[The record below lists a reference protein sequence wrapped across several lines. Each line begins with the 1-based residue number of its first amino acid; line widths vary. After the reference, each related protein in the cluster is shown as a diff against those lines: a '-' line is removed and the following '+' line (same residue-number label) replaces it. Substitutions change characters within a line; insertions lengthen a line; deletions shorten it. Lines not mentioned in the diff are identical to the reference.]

1 MLKVWVSGVELPS
14 PEITSTAIE
23 YKTWAS
29 GTGRN
34 INGKTVGFILCTNW
48 KLQLKWG
55 LLDKDQVNQIKNL
68 TQGTYNSFF
77 NVVFELDGF
86 RYSGTFYSSDFT
98 YSQQVKGGYYKDC
111 AVSLIEQ

>member
-23 YKTWAS
+23 YKTWAP

-34 INGKTVGFILCTNW
+34 VNGKTVGFILCTNW

-55 LLDKDQVNQIKNL
+55 LLSESQVNSIKNL
-68 TQGTYNSFF
+68 TQNAFNCFF
-77 NVVFELDGF
+77 SVYFELDGF
-86 RYSGTFYSSDFT
+86 SCSGSFYSGDFT
-98 YSQQVKGGYYKDC
+98 YSQQVEGGYYKDC